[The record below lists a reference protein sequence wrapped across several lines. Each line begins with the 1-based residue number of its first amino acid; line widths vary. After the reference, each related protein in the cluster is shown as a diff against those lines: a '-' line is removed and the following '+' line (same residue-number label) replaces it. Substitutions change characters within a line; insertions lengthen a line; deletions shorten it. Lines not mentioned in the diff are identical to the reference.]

1 MTVAIVVL
9 AAGEGSR
16 MASSLPKPL
25 HEIGG
30 LPLIAHALRAGLAL
44 DPDHAI
50 VVVGHGAERVA
61 VAARNADERVEI
73 ALQREQNGTAD
84 AVAQA
89 LPSLE
94 GHSGDAIILYADTPL
109 VTPGTLR
116 AMAQA
121 RAQAD
126 VVVLGFQPGDPTGF
140 GRLAMDGT
148 QLRRVIEHKDASDE
162 ERSINHCNSGI
173 LMAKT
178 SLLAELVAQV
188 GNDNAAGERYLTDV
202 IGIAVE
208 RGLTATAVWASE
220 DEALGV
226 NSRADLAAAEA
237 AFQRRAREQALE
249 NGVTMPDPASV
260 HFCHD
265 TRIGRD
271 AVIEPYVVFGPGV
284 TVDSG
289 ARVRS
294 FSHLEGA
301 TVSSGAVVGPHA
313 RLRPGAVLGK
323 DAHVG
328 NFVEVKN
335 AVLGEGAKAS
345 HLSYIGDAA
354 VGDGANVGAGTITC
368 NYDGADKHRTEIGQ
382 GAFIGSDTVLV
393 APVSVGDG
401 AMTAAGS
408 VITRDVPADAL
419 AVTRAKQT
427 TLPGAAR
434 RMPMSRRRGAAKD
447 GESG

>member
-1 MTVAIVVL
+1 MAVAIVVL

-16 MASSLPKPL
+16 MGSNLPKPL

-30 LPLIAHALRAGLAL
+30 LPLIAHTLRAGLAL
-44 DPDHAI
+44 DPDHA
-50 VVVGHGAERVA
+50 VAVVGHGAEP
-61 VAARNADERVEI
+61 VAAAAHSVDARVEI
-73 ALQREQNGTAD
+73 ALQRAQAGTAD

-89 LPSLE
+89 LPIL
-94 GHSGDAIILYADTPL
+94 GDHDGDAIILYADTPL
-109 VTPGTLR
+109 VKPGTLR

-121 RAQAD
+121 RAEAD
-126 VVVLGFQPGDPTGF
+126 IVVLGFTPGDPTGF
-140 GRLAMDGT
+140 GRLVMDGT
-148 QLRRVIEHKDASDE
+148 RLRRIIEDKDASDE
-162 ERSINHCNSGI
+162 ERRITHCNSGI

-178 SLLAELVAQV
+178 SLLAELVAEV
-188 GNDNAAGERYLTDV
+188 GADNAAGERYLTDV

-208 RGLTATAVWASE
+208 RGLSATAVWASE

-237 AFQRRAREQALE
+237 AFQSRAREQALE
-249 NGVTMPDPASV
+249 DGVTMPDPASV

-284 TVDSG
+284 AVESG

-393 APVSVGDG
+393 APVSVGDR

-419 AVTRAKQT
+419 AVTRAKQA

-434 RMPMSRRRGAAKD
+434 RMPMARRGNGPKD

>member
-1 MTVAIVVL
+1 MTVAIIVL
-9 AAGEGSR
+9 AAGEGTR
-16 MASSLPKPL
+16 MGSSLPKPL

-30 LPLIAHALRAGLAL
+30 LPMIAHTLRAGLAL
-44 DPDHAI
+44 EPEHAV
-50 VVVGHGAERVA
+50 VVVGHGAEP
-61 VAARNADERVEI
+61 VAAAAREVDERVEV
-73 ALQREQNGTAD
+73 ALQSAQAGTAD

-89 LPSLE
+89 LPLLE
-94 GHSGDAIILYADTPL
+94 GHGGDTVILYADTPL
-109 VTPGTLR
+109 VTPDTLR

-121 RAQAD
+121 RLEAD
-126 VVVLGFQPGDPTGF
+126 VVALGFTPGDPTGF
-140 GRLAMDGT
+140 GRLVMEGT
-148 QLRRVIEHKDASDE
+148 RLRRVIEHKDASDE
-162 ERSINHCNSGI
+162 ERGITHCNSGI
-173 LMAKT
+173 LMAET

-188 GNDNAAGERYLTDV
+188 GNDNAAGERYLTDI

-208 RGLTATAVWASE
+208 RGLTATAVWASQ

-226 NSRADLAAAEA
+226 NSRTDLAAAEA
-237 AFQRRAREQALE
+237 AFQSRARAQALE
-249 NGVTMPDPASV
+249 DGATMPDPASV
-260 HFCHD
+260 HLCHD

-284 TVDSG
+284 TVESG
-289 ARVRS
+289 ARVRA

-301 TVSSGAVVGPHA
+301 TVSRGAVIGPHA
-313 RLRPGAVLGK
+313 RLRPGTVVGK
-323 DAHVG
+323 NAHIG

-335 AVLGEGAKAS
+335 AVLGEGAKAN
-345 HLSYIGDAA
+345 HLAYIGDAS

-368 NYDGADKHRTEIGQ
+368 NYDGAAKHRTEIGQ

-408 VITRDVPADAL
+408 VITQDVPADAL
-419 AVTRAKQT
+419 AVGRAKQAN
-427 TLPGAAR
+427 LPGAAR
-434 RMPMSRRRGAAKD
+434 RMPGARRRAAKTN